1 MGYYKDYNN
10 APIGLTTNTA
20 GSLGYD
26 ISEIENHLHSS
37 EQIYGLTSNTIARKS
52 TSPIVVTGGNGEWGT
67 ELELHNG
74 TVIES
79 GAATKKFDMHEFYVT
94 AVGTANRVT
103 ILEWYYGSRDSGQIG
118 CFLNTGDTISKRG
131 VAAPATTQAAG
142 DTLTPTG
149 AVPANDTRV
158 VLDTIAVSTNISND
172 VIYYV
177 VNAGATTFQ
186 LSLTSGGAAVD
197 IQTGDGTCNFS
208 IVTAHGL
215 TDGTKIALD
224 GAGLPAAWNN
234 YTTYYVVGA
243 TALTFQVSLTLGG
256 AAVTCASAGQLTYYV
271 LTQTL
276 FTEQVVSRTATTNDT
291 FPMILQSQRV
301 ACDQR
306 VWCRGWAAG
315 GTNAISFF
323 LGVHTYAA

>member
-1 MGYYKDYNN
+1 MGYYFDNNN
-10 APIGLTTNTA
+10 APIGLTTSTP
-20 GSLGYD
+20 GGLGYEVA
-26 ISEIENHLHSS
+26 EIENHLHSS
-37 EQIYGLTSNTIARKS
+37 GQIYGLTSNTMARKS
-52 TSPIVVTGGNGEWGT
+52 TSAIVVTGGNGAWGT
-67 ELELHNG
+67 ELEIHNG
-74 TVIES
+74 ATIES
-79 GAATKKFDMHEFYVT
+79 GSATKKFDLHEMYVS
-94 AVGTANRVT
+94 AVGTSNRVT
-103 ILEWYYGSRDSGQIG
+103 ILEWYYGTRDAGQIA
-118 CFLNTGDTISKRG
+118 CYLNTGDTISKRSAA
-131 VAAPATTQAAG
+131 VAATTQEAG
-142 DTLTPTG
+142 DTITPTG

-158 VLDTIAVSTNISND
+158 VLDTIVTSTNISND

-177 VNAGATTFQ
+177 VNAAATTFQ
-186 LSLTSGGAAVD
+186 ISTSSGGAAVD

-276 FTEQVVSRTATTNDT
+276 FTEQVVSRASTTSDT
-291 FPMILQSQRV
+291 FPIMMQSSRV
-301 ACDQR
+301 FCNQR

-315 GTNAISFF
+315 GTNAISFH
-323 LGVHTYAA
+323 LGLHTYAA